1 MKRFAAPML
10 AFILWGLWAFFS
22 NAEHGLSS
30 GLKAGLIQGTASFV
44 ITIYLK
50 FSVIGLAS
58 RFSAKLWRYVI
69 PPTLTV
75 MTTASVLVLIHRG
88 LHTPE
93 MARTITPPIIVATL
107 YCFYLSYQLNH
118 VKKEAIK
125 V

>member
-10 AFILWGLWAFFS
+10 ALILWGLWAFFS
-22 NAEHGLSS
+22 NAQHGLSS
-30 GLKAGLIQGTASFV
+30 GLKAGLIQGTASFL

-50 FSVIGLAS
+50 FSVVSLAS
-58 RFSAKLWRYVI
+58 RFSAEPLRFII

-75 MTTASVLVLIHRG
+75 VTTGSALLLIHHG

-93 MARTITPPIIVATL
+93 IARTITPPIIVATL
-107 YCFYLSYQLNH
+107 YCFYLSYQMNR
-118 VKKEAIK
+118 VKKEVIK